1 MRKGILLVGGMGV
14 GAGLMYVLDPAR
26 GRRRRA
32 MMRDRTTHFVHTA
45 RVTLDKKTR
54 YFGKRAR
61 GLFAEAGAALRRE
74 PVSDDVLVARV
85 RSRLGRAVSK
95 PCDVE
100 VLAEEGR
107 VTLRGVVR
115 VNEVERL
122 LRRVANVRG
131 VRAVECQ
138 LNVKGRRGDRREFG
152 SATGEGEANNGAGR
166 TSLPVRLLAT
176 VVGGGLALYAARRRG
191 VVGVVAGLVGTK
203 VLRRGVMNSTPQRDA

>member
-1 MRKGILLVGGMGV
+1 MRKEILLVGGVGV
-14 GAGLMYVLDPAR
+14 GAGLVYVLDPSR

-32 MMRDRTTHFVHTA
+32 MLRDRTAHAVRSA
-45 RVTLDKKTR
+45 RVMLDKRSRDLGNRTH
-54 YFGKRAR
+54 
-61 GLFAEAGAALRRE
+61 GLFAEARAALRRE

-85 RSRLGRAVSK
+85 RSQLGRAVSK

-122 LRRVANVRG
+122 LRRVSRVRG

-138 LNVKGRRGDRREFG
+138 LNVKGRRGGGRDRG
-152 SATGEGEANNGAGR
+152 GADGKDEANNGAGR
-166 TSLPVRLLAT
+166 TSLPALLLAT
-176 VVGGGLALYAARRRG
+176 TVGGGLALYGARRKG
-191 VVGVVAGLVGTK
+191 VVGAVASLVGTR
-203 VLRRGVMNSTPQRDA
+203 VLRRGVVNSLSHRAT